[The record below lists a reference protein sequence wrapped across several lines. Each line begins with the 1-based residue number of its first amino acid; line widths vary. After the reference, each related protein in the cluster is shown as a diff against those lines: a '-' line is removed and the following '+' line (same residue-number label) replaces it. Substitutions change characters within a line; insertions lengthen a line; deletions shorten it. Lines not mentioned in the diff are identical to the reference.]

1 MSLCLKPLNSFKYS
15 NVCFKL
21 SNNIHQQRL
30 PNHSPLT
37 QQFKSYVCV
46 VCETEIEIG
55 WQVAVDTVKTQPCG
69 IVVPQWTL
77 PTPPPPHTHKHPS
90 SPPSSSP
97 PFSPTLHQR
106 RAVSIYI
113 SHQPP
118 ETCHHH
124 TAWLSDP
131 QLLSAMFL
139 LRVSANTH
147 THSHTHLDGT
157 GDGGWGGTG
166 YCNCKA
172 KLLPIRFCSQLNC

>member
-1 MSLCLKPLNSFKYS
+1 M
-15 NVCFKL
+15 
-21 SNNIHQQRL
+21 
-30 PNHSPLT
+30 
-37 QQFKSYVCV
+37 YVC
-46 VCETEIEIG
+46 EIERNRDG
-55 WQVAVDTVKTQPCG
+55 MAGGCRHSENTALRNCCASLNT
-69 IVVPQWTL
+69 TN
-77 PTPPPPHTHKHPS
+77 PPHTHKHPS

-97 PFSPTLHQR
+97 FSSPSLHQR

-139 LRVSANTH
+139 LHVSAN
-147 THSHTHLDGT
+147 THSHTHLEGT
-157 GDGGWGGTG
+157 GTGGWGGTR
-166 YCNCKA
+166 YSNCKA